1 MDEEQAKEAP
11 AEEEK
16 KGGGGEKEENLNTAG
31 CAPDRLEL
39 LLIIMSSLQVS
50 GVGPTVGNS

>member
-1 MDEEQAKEAP
+1 MDEEQAKEVP

-16 KGGGGEKEENLNTAG
+16 KGGGEKEENLNTTG